1 MRQKL
6 NLAVE
11 EITKHREDIIAKLLE
26 FAKTDLLFFC
36 FTRTW
41 RSLRV
46 SSFRVCPITFEFRTS
61 SSLYTKSAHIRS
73 RYVPE
78 NSQLNGP
85 LAQTLEAMSDKEL
98 ACYYAAALNMRS
110 TLLALALVKGRIHAE
125 EACELSYL
133 EELWQNK
140 LWGKDEEAVSRRQE
154 RCEELKEI
162 ENYLRS

>member
-1 MRQKL
+1 MKQKL
-6 NLAVE
+6 DQAVT
-11 EITKHREDIIAKLLE
+11 EIAQHREDIIAKLLE
-26 FAKTDLLFFC
+26 FAKTDLLFFWGENREL
-36 FTRTW
+36 FLHQQEKW
-41 RSLRV
+41 LPILDWAAQELRV
-46 SSFRVCPITFEFRTS
+46 NLQKTHT
-61 SSLYTKSAHIRS
+61 LD
-73 RYVPE
+73 VPE

-85 LAQTLEAMSDKEL
+85 LAQMLRAMSDKEL

-162 ENYLRS
+162 ESYLHS

>member
-11 EITKHREDIIAKLLE
+11 EIAKHREDIIAKLLE
-26 FAKTDLLFFC
+26 FAKTDLLFFWGENREL
-36 FTRTW
+36 FLHQQDRWLPILDWVAQELKVNLQKTRT
-41 RSLRV
+41 LD
-46 SSFRVCPITFEFRTS
+46 
-61 SSLYTKSAHIRS
+61 
-73 RYVPE
+73 VPE
-78 NSQLNGP
+78 NSQLDGP